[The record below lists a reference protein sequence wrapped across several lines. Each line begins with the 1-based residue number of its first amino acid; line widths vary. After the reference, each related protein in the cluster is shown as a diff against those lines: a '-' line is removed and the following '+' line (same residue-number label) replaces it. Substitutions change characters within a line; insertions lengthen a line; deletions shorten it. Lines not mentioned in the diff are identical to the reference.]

1 MPQDPE
7 TKRLLFSPRDLHAM
21 ITKGRHL
28 GLTDRALATELQLTP
43 QELSRIERG
52 TDRRWLNELLAAW
65 QERIHPRT
73 PADNCRHP
81 GKQQSEHPHRSWPH
95 SVDCFHLPTCRIGW
109 RRTAGGDVR
118 RR

>member
-21 ITKGRHL
+21 IAKGRHL

-52 TDRRWLNELLAAW
+52 TDRRWLKELLAEW

-73 PADNCRHP
+73 PADI
-81 GKQQSEHPHRSWPH
+81 RSTLLEAAEATH
-95 SVDCFHLPTCRIGW
+95 AERDRARAEDEG
-109 RRTAGGDVR
+109 AQ
-118 RR
+118 